1 MENKSQVQLSIIRFK
16 KNSYIT
22 VEGKR
27 DADRFYIIKEGKVQ
41 VSKEAEVVEED
52 KGNIL
57 YPGDFFGVVSCMS
70 NHPSIETAKALTDVT
85 LICVYR
91 DQFGLLIQK
100 YSPIAMKIIK
110 SFSHKLRY
118 FDSAITRLSFKGNV
132 EENPKYLFNIG
143 DYYLKRKHFNHAFYA
158 FKKFVQ
164 YCPDDENVPK
174 AKSILLKLQPYIKE
188 DSSAKSQKGFNRFYK
203 DNEIIFCEHE
213 PGDELYIIQ
222 KGKIKITKIVDNNE
236 VLLAVLKPGDIF
248 GEMALL
254 ENKPRSATAI
264 SFGESELLA
273 VSKKNFESMVRTNPM
288 LGTKLITLLSERI
301 WKAYRQL
308 ANILISDPLGRMYDM
323 LLTVVEENRVPI
335 EHNAQYV
342 FDFGPDE
349 LIKMVGLPVDK
360 GNLLI
365 QKLFENKKFKLQ
377 DGKIVVTDLE
387 ELQKQ
392 VEFYKKMDY
401 LERKRQSISKESSQT
416 G

>member
-1 MENKSQVQLSIIRFK
+1 MPETSQVQLSIMQFK
-16 KNSYIT
+16 KDSYIN
-22 VEGKR
+22 VEGKQ
-27 DADRFYIIKEGKVQ
+27 DADRFYIIKSGKVQ
-41 VSKEAEVVEED
+41 ISKEAEIIEED
-52 KGNIL
+52 TGNIL

-70 NHPSIETAKALTDVT
+70 NRPSIESAKALTDVT
-85 LICVYR
+85 VICVYR

-100 YSPIAMKIIK
+100 HSPIAMKIIR
-110 SFSHKLRY
+110 SFSQKLRY
-118 FDSAITRLSFKGNV
+118 FDSAITRLTFKGNV
-132 EENPKYLFNIG
+132 EENPKYLYNIG
-143 DYYLKRKHFNHAFYA
+143 EYYLKRKQLNHAYYA
-158 FKKFVQ
+158 FKKYLK
-164 YCPDDENVPK
+164 YCPDGDKVQE
-174 AKSILLKLQPYIKE
+174 AKQKLLKLQPYIKE
-188 DSSAKSQKGFNRFYK
+188 DFSYTQQKGFNRKYK
-203 DNEIIFCEHE
+203 DNEIIFLEHE
-213 PGDELYIIQ
+213 PGEELYIIQ

-273 VSKKNFESMVRTNPM
+273 VSKSNFEVMVKTNPM

-308 ANILISDPLGRMYDM
+308 SNIMISDPLGRMYDM

-335 EHNAQYV
+335 EHNRTYV

-349 LIKMVGLPVDK
+349 LIKMVGYTPDE

-365 QKLFENKKFKLQ
+365 QKLFENKRFKLQ

-387 ELQKQ
+387 ELKKQ
-392 VEFYKKMDY
+392 VEFYRKMDL
-401 LERKRQSISKESSQT
+401 LERKRQKLARKN
-416 G
+416 

>member
-1 MENKSQVQLSIIRFK
+1 MALDSQVQLSIMKFK
-16 KNSYIT
+16 LNSYIT
-22 VEGKR
+22 VEGKK

-41 VSKEAEVVEED
+41 ISKEAEIIEED
-52 KGNIL
+52 KGDIL

-70 NHPSIETAKALTDVT
+70 NHPSIETSKTLTDVT
-85 LICVYR
+85 VICVYR
-91 DQFGLLIQK
+91 DQFGILIQK
-100 YSPIAMKIIK
+100 YSPIAMKIIR
-110 SFSHKLRY
+110 SFSQKLRY
-118 FDSAITRLSFKGNV
+118 FDSTITKLSFKGNV

-143 DYYLKRKHFNHAFYA
+143 DYYLKRKYFNHSFYA
-158 FKKFVQ
+158 FKKYIQ
-164 YCPDDENVPK
+164 YCPNGENVEK
-174 AKSILLKLQPYIKE
+174 SKSILLKLQPYIKE
-188 DSSAKSQKGFNRFYK
+188 DSSVKSQKGFNRSYK

-213 PGDELYIIQ
+213 PGNELYIIQ

-248 GEMALL
+248 GEMAIL

-273 VSKKNFESMVRTNPM
+273 VSKNNFEAMVKNNPM

-308 ANILISDPLGRMYDM
+308 ANILISDPLGRMFDM
-323 LLTVVEENRVPI
+323 LLTVVEENRAPI
-335 EHNAQYV
+335 IHNSQYT

-349 LIKMVGLPVDK
+349 LINMVGLAMDK

-377 DGKIVVTDLE
+377 DGKILVIDLE
-387 ELQKQ
+387 ELEKQ

-401 LERKRQSISKESSQT
+401 LERKRQNLSKQNS
-416 G
+416 

>member
-1 MENKSQVQLSIIRFK
+1 MAQNP
-16 KNSYIT
+16 
-22 VEGKR
+22 
-27 DADRFYIIKEGKVQ
+27 YIIKEGKVQ
-41 VSKEAEVVEED
+41 ISKEAEIVEED
-52 KGNIL
+52 KGNVL

-70 NHPSIETAKALTDVT
+70 NHPSIETAKALTNVT
-85 LICVYR
+85 VICVYR

-100 YSPIAMKIIK
+100 YSPIAMKIIR
-110 SFSHKLRY
+110 SFSQKLRY
-118 FDSAITRLSFKGNV
+118 FDSTITRLSFKGNV

-158 FKKFVQ
+158 LKKYIQ
-164 YCPDDENVPK
+164 YCPDGENVEK
-174 AKSILLKLQPYIKE
+174 AKSILLKLQPYIK
-188 DSSAKSQKGFNRFYK
+188 DDNSVKSQKGFNRNYK

-264 SFGESELLA
+264 SFGESELLS
-273 VSKKNFESMVRTNPM
+273 VNKKNFEAMVQNNPM

-308 ANILISDPLGRMYDM
+308 ANILISDPLGRMFDM
-323 LLTVVEENRVPI
+323 LLTVVEENREPI
-335 EHNAQYV
+335 IHNAQYT

-349 LIKMVGLPVDK
+349 LIKMVGLSMDK

-365 QKLFENKKFKLQ
+365 QKLFQNKKFKLL

-401 LERKRQSISKESSQT
+401 LERKRQSLSQEKA
-416 G
+416 